1 MQTSSD
7 SAFYVWLAIMFK
19 PPANRNKKPKPV
31 SPEVAKLDLSRNAL
45 TKFEKLIK
53 QDPKQAPEPL
63 KTL

>member
-7 SAFYVWLAIMFK
+7 SVFYVWLAAMFK

-31 SPEVAKLDLSRNAL
+31 GPEVAKLDLSPQCPDQVWEADRAGS
-45 TKFEKLIK
+45 EAGARI
-53 QDPKQAPEPL
+53 L